1 MVSVVCSLWRLWRPD
16 GVSVLESWQ
25 AARADQLAGSF
36 PEVLG
41 LRSRWGPKD
50 YSPHHWVGAGP
61 GGSAKRGHRVGLC
74 LMDNSSIGQVLLGG
88 SWGGVPQTQR
98 YRPLPLPP
106 QPYTCQPGL
115 PPHPLGLWA
124 EAAYV
129 LLGLRLPSKTGCGLD
144 PKWDQP
150 GRVRRDEAQDTC
162 LWFVLRLWPQ
172 VS

>member
-61 GGSAKRGHRVGLC
+61 GGSARRGHRVGLC
-74 LMDNSSIGQVLLGG
+74 LMDNSSTGQVLLGG
-88 SWGGVPQTQR
+88 SWGGGCLRHRGTDH
-98 YRPLPLPP
+98 PP
-106 QPYTCQPGL
+106 CHLNPTPASL
-115 PPHPLGLWA
+115 ASLHTLWA
-124 EAAYV
+124 CGPRLHMSSWGSDC
-129 LLGLRLPSKTGCGLD
+129 LLKLGVAWIPSGTSQG
-144 PKWDQP
+144 
-150 GRVRRDEAQDTC
+150 E
-162 LWFVLRLWPQ
+162 
-172 VS
+172 

>member
-61 GGSAKRGHRVGLC
+61 GGSARRGHRVGLC
-74 LMDNSSIGQVLLGG
+74 LMDNSSTGQVLLGG
-88 SWGGVPQTQR
+88 SWGGGASDTEVPTTPPATSTLHLPAWPPSTPSGPVGRGCICPPGAQT
-98 YRPLPLPP
+98 
-106 QPYTCQPGL
+106 
-115 PPHPLGLWA
+115 A
-124 EAAYV
+124 
-129 LLGLRLPSKTGCGLD
+129 
-144 PKWDQP
+144 
-150 GRVRRDEAQDTC
+150 
-162 LWFVLRLWPQ
+162 F
-172 VS
+172 